1 MKSKNTAAI
10 LAFLFGGTGAHLFY
24 LGRNKSAIAHLVL
37 LLIAIPL
44 IIVYPF
50 GSLVVSGILGI
61 LVIQDI
67 VIILTMDDNKFNE
80 TYNPGMKPGNI
91 SNVADEIKK
100 LYDLKESNVLTQEE
114 FDKKKAELL
123 K

>member
-1 MKSKNTAAI
+1 
-10 LAFLFGGTGAHLFY
+10 
-24 LGRNKSAIAHLVL
+24 
-37 LLIAIPL
+37 
-44 IIVYPF
+44 
-50 GSLVVSGILGI
+50 
-61 LVIQDI
+61 
-67 VIILTMDDNKFNE
+67 
-80 TYNPGMKPGNI
+80 MKPGNI